1 MKKKIVAGALALAVA
16 FSAGT
21 ATQSKAFNLGDVLG
35 GVVKVGGVGFIVD
48 KYGDSINS
56 FLNKIF
62 AQNNLST
69 VYTTKVVPIVSMGDG
84 KYIGAVQVT
93 GPQEEVQKVQA
104 VLQLE
109 TSFNAFRMK
118 GLIPIDRQNPLKANR
133 VQGVGVSAIIDV
145 HF

>member
-1 MKKKIVAGALALAVA
+1 MKKKLVAGVLALTVA

-21 ATQSKAFNLGDVLG
+21 AMQSKAFNLGDVLG
-35 GVVKVGGVGFIVD
+35 SVVKVGGVGFVVD

-56 FLNKIF
+56 FLNKVF

-69 VYTTKVVPIVSMGDG
+69 VYATKVVPIVSMGQG

-93 GPQEEVQKVQA
+93 GPQVEVEKVKA

-109 TSFNAFRMK
+109 TSFNAFRLK
-118 GLIPIDRQNPLKANR
+118 GLVPIDTQNPLKANR
-133 VQGVGVSAIIDV
+133 VQGVGVSAIVDV